1 MGRVRPEVG
10 HARISS
16 LTFDTAC
23 PEHDEPRHGQRK
35 RPISRPANDPVD
47 MGNSSRT
54 RRSGKHAIAGR
65 RRAQVIAGRLGVA
78 LRDARE
84 TAAIPQA
91 EVAARSGVS
100 QPRISELERG
110 LGAGASLE
118 TWAVAAAAVG
128 EQLVGYFEHAP
139 GAERP
144 RDIEHVRRQNA
155 VIEAARRGGWT
166 AHPELAI
173 DTDVVRSRSIDVAL
187 VRAATH
193 EAVVVEI
200 WDWFDDVGAS
210 LRGLD
215 GKKTALQARLTEADG
230 PWRVGGLYV
239 IRATRRNRSLVAEL
253 GAVFAA
259 RFPGSS
265 SAWLR
270 ALTDEGARE
279 PMPALDAYVW
289 SNTDGRLRAVRRPP
303 NRHTRLGLRPT
314 G

>member
-1 MGRVRPEVG
+1 
-10 HARISS
+10 
-16 LTFDTAC
+16 
-23 PEHDEPRHGQRK
+23 
-35 RPISRPANDPVD
+35 
-47 MGNSSRT
+47 MGNSSRA

-65 RRAQVIAGRLGVA
+65 RRAQTIAGRLGVA

-84 TAAIPQA
+84 TAALPQA
-91 EVAARSGVS
+91 VVAARSGVS

-118 TWAVAAAAVG
+118 TWAVVAAATG
-128 EQLVGYFEHAP
+128 EQLVGFLEHAP

-144 RDIEHVRRQNA
+144 RDIEHIRRQNA
-155 VIEAARRGGWT
+155 VIETARRGGWT

-173 DTDVVRSRSIDVAL
+173 DPDAVHSRSIDVAL
-187 VRAATH
+187 LRASTH
-193 EAVVVEI
+193 EAAVVEI

-215 GKKTALQARLTEADG
+215 GKKAALQARLNETEG

-239 IRATRRNRSLVAEL
+239 IRDTRRNRSLVIEL

-270 ALTDEGARE
+270 ALAEEGAGE

-289 SNTDGRLRAVRRPP
+289 SGTDGRLRAVRRPP
-303 NRHTRLGLRPT
+303 NR
-314 G
+314 

>member
-1 MGRVRPEVG
+1 
-10 HARISS
+10 
-16 LTFDTAC
+16 
-23 PEHDEPRHGQRK
+23 
-35 RPISRPANDPVD
+35 
-47 MGNSSRT
+47 MGNASRA

-65 RRAQVIAGRLGVA
+65 RRAQAIASRLGVA

-84 TAAIPQA
+84 TAALPQA

-110 LGAGASLE
+110 LGVGASLE

-128 EQLVGYFEHAP
+128 EQLVGFLEHAP

-144 RDIEHVRRQNA
+144 RDIEHIRRQNA
-155 VIEAARRGGWT
+155 VVETARPGGWS
-166 AHPELAI
+166 AHPELAV

-187 VRAATH
+187 VRAATR
-193 EAVVVEI
+193 EAAVVEI

-215 GKKTALQARLTEADG
+215 GKKAALRARLNESGGA
-230 PWRVGGLYV
+230 WRVGGLYV
-239 IRATRRNRSLVAEL
+239 IRDTRRNRALVIEL

-265 SAWLR
+265 TAWLR
-270 ALTDEGARE
+270 ALTDEGGRE
-279 PMPALDAYVW
+279 PMPLLDAYVW
-289 SNTDGRLRAVRRPP
+289 SNAAGRLRAVRRPP
-303 NRHTRLGLRPT
+303 KRQTDRALRPSR
-314 G
+314 